1 MKMELDIAPD
11 GTVTGKVTDAGN
23 VGNGGG
29 DVTDGAVAW
38 VPDSAGPY
46 VNTGHATLGQLYYYD
61 GPGMP
66 GMKAE
71 LSLASPPNYSVASG
85 ATEGLEQGASAG
97 HSPIVWSEAN
107 PWRIYFKVVSGGPDN
122 VVPVTLNSN
131 YFPL

>member
-23 VGNGGG
+23 TGNGGG
-29 DVTDGAVAW
+29 DVTDGPVAW
-38 VPDSAGPY
+38 TPENAGPY

-61 GPGMP
+61 GTGMP
-66 GMKAE
+66 GMKAQ
-71 LSLASPPNYSVASG
+71 LSLDCPPNYQLASG
-85 ATEGLEQGASAG
+85 ATEQLENGAQMGA
-97 HSPIVWSEAN
+97 SPIVWSEAN
-107 PWRIYFKVVSGGPDN
+107 PWRIYFKVVAGGPDS